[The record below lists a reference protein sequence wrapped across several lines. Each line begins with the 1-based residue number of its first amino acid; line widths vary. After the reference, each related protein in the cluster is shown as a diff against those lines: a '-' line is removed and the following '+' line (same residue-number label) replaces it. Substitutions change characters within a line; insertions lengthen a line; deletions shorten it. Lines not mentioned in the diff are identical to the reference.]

1 MEPDFSGYVTRYG
14 IQCTDG
20 RTIQHAAFAGQAD
33 DEVTRK
39 VPLVYQHNHTD
50 VSQVLGYTILSK
62 REDGIWGDSF
72 LNGNPKALDCKRA
85 VEHGDL
91 TKYSIWAK
99 DLDQRGYLVHDGV
112 IQETSVVLAGAN
124 SGADIYNVLKHGN
137 MDPDDILMIVTG
149 DLELKHADDDPKK
162 PDEAKPDEK
171 PADAPPQE
179 PSTPAENEPSGK
191 TVGDVLGTLTD
202 EQKTAVNSLIDDVVK
217 EAVTEGV
224 TQALAEEP
232 SLQHGNIDSPEGP
245 KMPRNLFDETKQ
257 QNGGQPLPQL
267 KHDDLQAVLAHAK
280 GATDAS
286 PFNADRATQSLRGLI
301 RSEQGQQMLHA
312 DELLHAD
319 YGLENLEI
327 LFPDAQ
333 SKMATPT
340 FVDRRQDWVKAFMS
354 GTVHSPFS
362 RVKTYYADITAEEAR
377 AKGYIKAHQK
387 TDEVFPVFKR
397 TTGPAWVIK
406 KQRLDR
412 QDIIDIKDFDVVA
425 WIKVEMRGKLDEE
438 IARAALFS
446 DGRPV
451 MVNGELN
458 PDKIPEPQGNS
469 GDGIRSIMNDDDL
482 YSTSYYVPL
491 APDATGTDY
500 NVVLDTVTEAKE
512 FYMGSGN
519 ITSFMSYRLATRLL
533 TIRDDFGHRVYRNL
547 SEVAGDMDV
556 DRIVRVP
563 TELMPAG
570 VLCVNLDLSDYNFGT
585 DRGGEIT
592 LFDDFDIN
600 FNQFHY
606 LMETY
611 LSGALV
617 VPYAA
622 QIFRQIDPAT
632 NQLVEPTAPAKSNN
646 VVTVPTQTGVQYRR
660 TDTGNVVAGGT
671 TITLDDTNLKTV
683 TLEAEPTAGY
693 YFDTD
698 ADVKDNFTFRY
709 SQPSS

>member
-1 MEPDFSGYVTRYG
+1 MEPDFSGYVTRYNL
-14 IQCTDG
+14 QCTDG
-20 RTIQHAAFAGQAD
+20 RTIKHAAFAGQAD
-33 DEVTRK
+33 DEKTRK

-50 VSQVLGYTILSK
+50 VSQVLGHAILTK
-62 REDGIWGDSF
+62 REDGIWGDVF

-85 VEHGDL
+85 VEHKDL
-91 TKYSIWAK
+91 DKFSIWAK
-99 DLDQRGYLVHDGV
+99 DLDQRGYLVHDGI
-112 IQETSVVLAGAN
+112 IQEVSVVLAGAN
-124 SGADIYNVLKHGN
+124 AGAEIYDVIKHGN
-137 MDPDDILMIVTG
+137 MDPDDMMMIVTG
-149 DLELKHADDDPKK
+149 DIELKHADEPKEDP
-162 PDEAKPDEK
+162 P
-171 PADAPPQE
+171 PAAPPQE
-179 PSTPAENEPSGK
+179 GAPKEGEPAPQEGAPKEDGK
-191 TVGDVLGTLTD
+191 TVGDVLATLNED
-202 EQKTAVNSLIDDVVK
+202 QKTAVNSLIDDVVK

-232 SLQHGNIDSPEGP
+232 ALQHGNIDSPEGT
-245 KMPRNLFDETKQ
+245 KMTRNLFDETSQ
-257 QNGGQPLPQL
+257 QNGGKPLPQL

-280 GATDAS
+280 GATKDN

-301 RSEQGQQMLHA
+301 RSESGQQMLHA

-333 SKMATPT
+333 AKMATPT

-362 RVKTYYADITAEEAR
+362 RVKTLYADITAEEAR
-377 AKGYIKAHQK
+377 ARGYIKAHQK

-397 TTGPAWVIK
+397 ETGPAWIIK

-451 MVNGELN
+451 MVNGEMN
-458 PDKIPEPQGNS
+458 PDKILEPSGTSGN
-469 GDGIRSIMNDDDL
+469 GIRSVINDDDL

-491 APDATGTDY
+491 APDASGTDY
-500 NVVLDTVTEAKE
+500 NIVLDTVTEAKE
-512 FYMGSGN
+512 FYLGSGN
-519 ITSFMSYRLATRLL
+519 VTSFMSYRLATRLL

-547 SEVAGDMDV
+547 GEVAGDMDV
-556 DRIVRVP
+556 SKIVRVP
-563 TELMPAG
+563 TELMPDG
-570 VLCVNLDLSDYNFGT
+570 VLCINLDLADYNFGT

-617 VPYAA
+617 IPYAA

-632 NQLVEPTAPAKSNN
+632 NTLVEPTAPAKANN
-646 VVTVPTQTGVQYRR
+646 VVTVPTQTGVTYTR
-660 TDTGNVVAGGT
+660 TDTGDTVAGGT
-671 TITLDDTNLKTV
+671 TITLDDTNLKSV
-683 TLEAEPTAGY
+683 TLEAKPTAGY

>member
-1 MEPDFSGYVTRYG
+1 
-14 IQCTDG
+14 
-20 RTIQHAAFAGQAD
+20 
-33 DEVTRK
+33 
-39 VPLVYQHNHTD
+39 
-50 VSQVLGYTILSK
+50 
-62 REDGIWGDSF
+62 
-72 LNGNPKALDCKRA
+72 
-85 VEHGDL
+85 
-91 TKYSIWAK
+91 
-99 DLDQRGYLVHDGV
+99 
-112 IQETSVVLAGAN
+112 
-124 SGADIYNVLKHGN
+124 
-137 MDPDDILMIVTG
+137 
-149 DLELKHADDDPKK
+149 
-162 PDEAKPDEK
+162 
-171 PADAPPQE
+171 
-179 PSTPAENEPSGK
+179 
-191 TVGDVLGTLTD
+191 
-202 EQKTAVNSLIDDVVK
+202 
-217 EAVTEGV
+217 
-224 TQALAEEP
+224 
-232 SLQHGNIDSPEGP
+232 
-245 KMPRNLFDETKQ
+245 
-257 QNGGQPLPQL
+257 
-267 KHDDLQAVLAHAK
+267 
-280 GATDAS
+280 
-286 PFNADRATQSLRGLI
+286 
-301 RSEQGQQMLHA
+301 
-312 DELLHAD
+312 
-319 YGLENLEI
+319 
-327 LFPDAQ
+327 
-333 SKMATPT
+333 
-340 FVDRRQDWVKAFMS
+340 
-354 GTVHSPFS
+354 
-362 RVKTYYADITAEEAR
+362 
-377 AKGYIKAHQK
+377 
-387 TDEVFPVFKR
+387 
-397 TTGPAWVIK
+397 
-406 KQRLDR
+406 
-412 QDIIDIKDFDVVA
+412 
-425 WIKVEMRGKLDEE
+425 
-438 IARAALFS
+438 
-446 DGRPV
+446 
-451 MVNGELN
+451 
-458 PDKIPEPQGNS
+458 
-469 GDGIRSIMNDDDL
+469 MNDDDL

-491 APDATGTDY
+491 AADATGTDY